1 MFPLSPARNNVFGH
15 FAVAQSAANGRFL
28 KRSNRS
34 ASRPAKRVW
43 RPAGSKRQSP
53 IGQTANPVTG
63 TPETQSAYPSRGVQ
77 ASQQS
82 IYNRHRREVDVRS
95 ERRVKT
101 SRPLGRRR
109 LPRFVYP
116 VTRTSVPAVAACRP
130 PVLCVLP

>member
-1 MFPLSPARNNVFGH
+1 MFPLSPERNNVFGH

-43 RPAGSKRQSP
+43 RPAGSKRQSS

-82 IYNRHRREVDVRS
+82 NRPAPKGGVQVRS
-95 ERRVKT
+95 ERRVET
-101 SRPLGRRR
+101 CRPLGGRR

-116 VTRTSVPAVAACRP
+116 VTRTSVPAVAAFRP
-130 PVLCVLP
+130 PVLCVVP